1 MEYAK
6 VIDLIKQRVDIVA
19 LISERVRLV
28 KSGSSY
34 KGLCPFHAERTPSF
48 SITPAQGLFYC
59 FGCRKG
65 GDVIKFLM
73 DIEKL
78 DYNGAVKS
86 LCSRIGIVYDDIKK
100 TTVVKNKTQDKSII
114 SKIYDLNAKLIKTF
128 EFF

>member
-6 VIDLIKQRVDIVA
+6 VIDLIKQRVDIVG
-19 LISERVRLV
+19 LIGERVKLV
-28 KSGSSY
+28 KSGASY

-59 FGCRKG
+59 FGCRRG

-78 DYNGAVKS
+78 NYNDAVKS
-86 LCSRIGIVYDDIKK
+86 LCSRIGIIYDDIKK
-100 TTVVKNKTQDKSII
+100 TTGFKNKIQDKAII
-114 SKIYDLNAKLIKTF
+114 SKIYDLNAKLVKTF
-128 EFF
+128 LFF